1 MVQVSEVHAITSA
14 GRSHTA
20 QLHDR
25 TRNYLISMGIR
36 LVAFAAAFVTDGW
49 VRWTCV
55 GLAFVLP
62 VIAVIVANSGAER
75 RTVPDSYIDER
86 ALPGSATDPHDRPT
100 DT

>member
-1 MVQVSEVHAITSA
+1 M
-14 GRSHTA
+14 
-20 QLHDR
+20 HDR

-36 LVAFAAAFVTDGW
+36 LAAFAAAFVTQGW

-75 RTVPDSYIDER
+75 RSVPDSYIDER
-86 ALPGSATDPHDRPT
+86 ALPSGSQDPTAPPHP
-100 DT
+100 

>member
-1 MVQVSEVHAITSA
+1 VVQVSEVHAITSA
-14 GRSHTA
+14 GRSQTA

-36 LVAFAAAFVTDGW
+36 LAAFTAAFVTHGW

-86 ALPGSATDPHDRPT
+86 ALPAAPEEPDRP
-100 DT
+100 

>member
-1 MVQVSEVHAITSA
+1 M
-14 GRSHTA
+14 
-20 QLHDR
+20 HDR

-36 LVAFAAAFVTDGW
+36 LAAFAAAFVTQGW

-75 RTVPDSYIDER
+75 RSVPDSYIDER
-86 ALPGSATDPHDRPT
+86 ALPSGSQDPTAPPRP
-100 DT
+100 